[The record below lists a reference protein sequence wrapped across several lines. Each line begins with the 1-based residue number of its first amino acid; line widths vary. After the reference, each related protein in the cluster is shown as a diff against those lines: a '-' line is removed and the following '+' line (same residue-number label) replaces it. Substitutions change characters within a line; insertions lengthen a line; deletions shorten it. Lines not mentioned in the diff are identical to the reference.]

1 MLKDMFRKIS
11 SLFTALMMCMTI
23 VSALPQSV
31 IRVYAE
37 QSASDI
43 SLDEPGTSK
52 TLTSNGDGTYD
63 LSLSA
68 TGSSQKSVEN
78 SKADVIII
86 FDTSGSMNYD
96 EKGEE
101 ENGMRMKAAKTAT
114 NKLVDSL
121 LKNNTASAPDNIK
134 ISLITFATDA
144 HIKIENSTSASKIK
158 GAIDD
163 LSADGGTNWEAALNK
178 ASSITTRD
186 GAECTVTANAETD
199 WNFTFENVYRYVN
212 AREVQYTVVEEEVE
226 GYRSS
231 VTGDSVNGFT
241 LTNIHDPWMIEK
253 IHGIKVWNDNNNA
266 SSTRP
271 DSIILTLLADGEKV
285 AETTAS
291 QDLEWFFS
299 FEKLPVY
306 KDGEKIAYTLV
317 ETEVEGYRASY
328 GGSSDTGFTVCNT
341 LRPQTPV
348 TLEIKPRPQTPATP
362 DTSDHTDLAMNAD
375 LYSRHSSSSAVFS
388 YCAEETENNHSYN
401 RDCGR
406 HDPCFLIAG
415 TV

>member
-101 ENGMRMKAAKTAT
+101 ENGMRMKAVKTAT

-134 ISLITFATDA
+134 P
-144 HIKIENSTSASKIK
+144 
-158 GAIDD
+158 D
-163 LSADGGTNWEAALNK
+163 LFMRN
-178 ASSITTRD
+178 
-186 GAECTVTANAETD
+186 
-199 WNFTFENVYRYVN
+199 
-212 AREVQYTVVEEEVE
+212 
-226 GYRSS
+226 
-231 VTGDSVNGFT
+231 
-241 LTNIHDPWMIEK
+241 
-253 IHGIKVWNDNNNA
+253 
-266 SSTRP
+266 
-271 DSIILTLLADGEKV
+271 
-285 AETTAS
+285 
-291 QDLEWFFS
+291 
-299 FEKLPVY
+299 
-306 KDGEKIAYTLV
+306 
-317 ETEVEGYRASY
+317 
-328 GGSSDTGFTVCNT
+328 
-341 LRPQTPV
+341 
-348 TLEIKPRPQTPATP
+348 
-362 DTSDHTDLAMNAD
+362 
-375 LYSRHSSSSAVFS
+375 
-388 YCAEETENNHSYN
+388 
-401 RDCGR
+401 
-406 HDPCFLIAG
+406 
-415 TV
+415 

>member
-11 SLFTALMMCMTI
+11 SLFTALMMCLTI

-52 TLTSNGDGTYD
+52 TLTSNGDRTYD

-144 HIKIENSTSASKIK
+144 HIKI
-158 GAIDD
+158 
-163 LSADGGTNWEAALNK
+163 
-178 ASSITTRD
+178 
-186 GAECTVTANAETD
+186 
-199 WNFTFENVYRYVN
+199 
-212 AREVQYTVVEEEVE
+212 
-226 GYRSS
+226 
-231 VTGDSVNGFT
+231 
-241 LTNIHDPWMIEK
+241 
-253 IHGIKVWNDNNNA
+253 
-266 SSTRP
+266 
-271 DSIILTLLADGEKV
+271 
-285 AETTAS
+285 
-291 QDLEWFFS
+291 
-299 FEKLPVY
+299 
-306 KDGEKIAYTLV
+306 
-317 ETEVEGYRASY
+317 
-328 GGSSDTGFTVCNT
+328 
-341 LRPQTPV
+341 
-348 TLEIKPRPQTPATP
+348 
-362 DTSDHTDLAMNAD
+362 
-375 LYSRHSSSSAVFS
+375 
-388 YCAEETENNHSYN
+388 
-401 RDCGR
+401 
-406 HDPCFLIAG
+406 
-415 TV
+415 